1 MPERRRHH
9 RRWHRPHPHDRVVLF
24 GGHRSTLADGTIL
37 RPWTQRERLEFV
49 DTMLS
54 PVLTTGYGLGV
65 FEVQGFIGHD
75 GAIDGFSTAMFHLP
89 ETDATIVVVGNHSTN
104 FTTPSVDAF
113 IRHRPAPV
121 PGRFP
126 PA

>member
-1 MPERRRHH
+1 
-9 RRWHRPHPHDRVVLF
+9 
-24 GGHRSTLADGTIL
+24 
-37 RPWTQRERLEFV
+37 
-49 DTMLS
+49 MLS

-104 FTTPSVDAF
+104 FTTPSVDVF
-113 IRHRPAPV
+113 IHIAQLLFPDGSRLPEREARQAGREAQRARRPRAGRPRSPV
-121 PGRFP
+121 LMYLG
-126 PA
+126 